1 MVSRMTKTEYDTVIR
16 NANFTAD
23 QLRIFEQLNLDEYYD
38 FAIIE
43 KMHMSTRK
51 YYDTKSTVI
60 DKVERISRENGFY
73 EAITKKK

>member
-38 FAIIE
+38 FAVID
-43 KMHMSTRK
+43 KMHMSKRK

-73 EAITKKK
+73 EAITKRQ